1 MVPRCFRIHQDDN
14 VATMLDAS
22 GAEVVT
28 IAGPAADH
36 MLCLCEAIDLGH
48 KVALCDI
55 DKGAPIVK
63 FGVMIGVASQPIKR
77 GAWVHLHN
85 CESRFD
91 ARSGSLD
98 LHTGATTDTK
108 YE

>member
-1 MVPRCFRIHQDDN
+1 MAPRCFRIHRDDN
-14 VATMLDAS
+14 VATMLDAAS
-22 GAEVVT
+22 AEGVSITGA
-28 IAGPAADH
+28 AADSS
-36 MLCLCEAIDLGH
+36 LCLREAVDLGH

-55 DKGAPIVK
+55 EKDAPIIK
-63 FGVMIGVASQPIKR
+63 FGVTIGVASQPIAR

>member
-1 MVPRCFRIHQDDN
+1 MAPRCFRIHEADN
-14 VATMLDAS
+14 VATMLDAAE
-22 GAEVVT
+22 AEVVSVT
-28 IAGPAADH
+28 GAAADAT
-36 MLCLCEAIDLGH
+36 LTLLEAVDLGH
-48 KVALCDI
+48 KVALSDI
-55 DKGAPIVK
+55 GAGVPVVK
-63 FGVMIGVASQPIKR
+63 FGVAIGVASQPIAR